1 MKRKEDDPFFWF
13 KVDPKEFLSDGLISA
28 MNAIEFGCATRL
40 LMHQWIEGHITDD
53 LAILARVC
61 RLTLPEMQEAWPIVG
76 QFFPEIEPGKRAN
89 RFMYSQRQ
97 VLNAEREHKQGAG
110 RGAVKKRWGSD
121 ISPCGSE
128 SRSQRLAEAR
138 KKATHTPEE
147 WSAML
152 AFCGEQC
159 LRCGAVNCKF
169 VKDHI
174 TPIYQGGS
182 DGIENIQ
189 PLCSKCNSSKGPEST
204 DYRPDGWKNACGK
217 PTERLPKATESLQ
230 ESETETESDKEQE
243 QKPLSIPSTAPA
255 VKSADVVAI
264 WNEATQ
270 GKLPQAKSTPKRQ
283 TVIQTRLKEPGWLP
297 DFRAACA
304 FLAVTAWYAGANDR
318 GWVATLDYA
327 LQAGKATELAEKATQ
342 TPRENGSGTTKPS
355 VTSQRVANN
364 RAALAKAA
372 ERFGWANPDGAD
384 SANGRSLPEPR
395 PDGLAGGVLVGFPAT
410 GPEILPPESHSGPGG
425 TQAHTGAELLSAAR

>member
-97 VLNAEREHKQGAG
+97 VLNAEREHKREVG
-110 RGAVKKRWGSD
+110 RDSINKRWGKKPAPKD
-121 ISPCGSE
+121 TPKPDNDRSPIGHLSE
-128 SRSQRLAEAR
+128 SD
-138 KKATHTPEE
+138 T
-147 WSAML
+147 
-152 AFCGEQC
+152 
-159 LRCGAVNCKF
+159 N
-169 VKDHI
+169 
-174 TPIYQGGS
+174 
-182 DGIENIQ
+182 GI
-189 PLCSKCNSSKGPEST
+189 
-204 DYRPDGWKNACGK
+204 
-217 PTERLPKATESLQ
+217 Q
-230 ESETETESDKEQE
+230 ESETESDKEQE

-304 FLAVTAWYAGANDR
+304 FLAATAWYAGANDR

-372 ERFGWANPDGAD
+372 ERFGWANPDGPD

-425 TQAHTGAELLSAAR
+425 TQAQTGAELFSSAR